1 MTQGQAPGNAAG
13 LDGTS
18 SSAAPARGWGRPG
31 TAPTRIILVRHGETD
46 HTTDKKFS
54 GGLASANPPLNS
66 LGRQHVRET
75 AEWLATVADQVD
87 VVISS
92 PVRRTLES
100 AEIVAQVLGKDEVLV
115 DDGFAE
121 MEFGRWDGLTF
132 MEVSEKYPDDLKAW
146 FGSMDVPPGGG
157 ESFRTVEARVL
168 AGLERVIEA
177 HAGRTVV
184 LVSHVT
190 PIKTLVAHALGAP
203 LEAVYRLELQPASV
217 TAISWFLGGEDGDQ
231 PMASMR
237 VFNATPSA
245 HWDGAF
251 PL

>member
-1 MTQGQAPGNAAG
+1 MGGTTQGNAAG
-13 LDGTS
+13 LDGSTS
-18 SSAAPARGWGRPG
+18 TAPARGWGQPG
-31 TAPTRIILVRHGETD
+31 MAPTRIVLVRHGETD
-46 HTTDKKFS
+46 HTTDKRFS
-54 GGLASANPPLNS
+54 GGLASANPGLND
-66 LGRQHVRET
+66 LGRRHVRET
-75 AEWLATVADQVD
+75 AEWLASVADQID

-100 AEIVAQVLGKDEVLV
+100 AEIVAEVLGKDEVLV

-132 MEVSEKYPDDLKAW
+132 MEVSEQHPEDLQAW
-146 FGSMDVPPGGG
+146 MGDLDHPPGGG
-157 ESFRTVEARVL
+157 ESFRQVEARVL

-177 HAGRTVV
+177 HAGRTIA

-203 LEAVYRLELQPASV
+203 LDSLYRMELQPASI
-217 TAISWFLGGEDGDQ
+217 TMLSWFLGGAEGDQ

-237 VFNATPSA
+237 LFNATPGA
-245 HWDGAF
+245 HWSGAF